1 MSSDLF
7 IHGDSSSSSSLFRCS
22 SSDLVFP
29 SDAELQFF
37 SDHYSPNFSDSAVD
51 ILNSIP
57 SQENPLPD
65 GFNSNSIDHFIPMQG
80 LSLSHPTDFHLLSHP
95 SSSSS
100 NGFQNLSNF
109 DVKSEESLLGFNQ
122 PLCFDPPSENAA
134 TATATAVVD
143 KSLLLHRSFSE
154 KPGFQSRLE
163 SLLMESPNFPNNHH
177 SLPCPESDFFS
188 SQIRR
193 VFSTGDL
200 QNSGMGRMENGS
212 SLMEEGNFKVGRYS
226 AEERK
231 ERILK
236 YRAKR
241 TQRNF
246 NKTIKYACR
255 KTLADNRPRIRGRFA
270 RNDEP
275 GEIPKAA
282 CSTRE
287 EDEDDFWIE
296 GLHGG
301 EEEGTMRGKQ
311 FGEVYGRMQFQYCGF
326 ALVPRTESVNVIGT
340 KWIFKNKSNEN
351 VNINRNKVRLYQM
364 DIKSAFLNGYM
375 NEKCMLS
382 SPKDLLILLI
392 LILRINSKKELYGLK
407 QALRAW
413 YERLTQFLM
422 NNGYSGEGVDKT
434 LFVEKSQEKFVIV

>member
-29 SDAELQFF
+29 SDADLQFF
-37 SDHYSPNFSDSAVD
+37 SDPYSPNFSDSAID

-57 SQENPLPD
+57 SQSQQENPLPD
-65 GFNSNSIDHFIPMQG
+65 EFNSNNSISIDNFIPMQG
-80 LSLSHPTDFHLLSHP
+80 LSLSHPTPDFHLLPNP
-95 SSSSS
+95 SPSSS
-100 NGFQNLSNF
+100 NGFQNLTNF
-109 DVKSEESLLGFNQ
+109 DVKNEESLLGFNNP
-122 PLCFDPPSENAA
+122 PLCSLDPPEN
-134 TATATAVVD
+134 VD

-154 KPGFQSRLE
+154 KPNFQTRLE
-163 SLLMESPNFPNNHH
+163 TFLMESQKFPNNHH

-200 QNSGMGRMENGS
+200 QQNSGNGRS

-296 GLHGG
+296 GLHGS
-301 EEEGTMRGKQ
+301 EEEGTIRSGKQ
-311 FGEVYGRMQFQYCGF
+311 YGEMYGRMQFQYCGF
-326 ALVPRTESVNVIGT
+326 
-340 KWIFKNKSNEN
+340 
-351 VNINRNKVRLYQM
+351 
-364 DIKSAFLNGYM
+364 
-375 NEKCMLS
+375 
-382 SPKDLLILLI
+382 
-392 LILRINSKKELYGLK
+392 
-407 QALRAW
+407 
-413 YERLTQFLM
+413 
-422 NNGYSGEGVDKT
+422 
-434 LFVEKSQEKFVIV
+434 

>member
-29 SDAELQFF
+29 SDADLQFF
-37 SDHYSPNFSDSAVD
+37 SDPYSPNFSDSAID

-57 SQENPLPD
+57 SQSQQENPLPD
-65 GFNSNSIDHFIPMQG
+65 EFNSNNSISIDNFIPMQG
-80 LSLSHPTDFHLLSHP
+80 LSLSHPTPDFHLLPNP
-95 SSSSS
+95 SPSSS
-100 NGFQNLSNF
+100 NGFQNLTNF
-109 DVKSEESLLGFNQ
+109 DVKNEESLLGFNNP
-122 PLCFDPPSENAA
+122 PLCSLDPPEN
-134 TATATAVVD
+134 VD

-154 KPGFQSRLE
+154 KPNFQTRLE
-163 SLLMESPNFPNNHH
+163 TFLMESQKFPNNHH

-200 QNSGMGRMENGS
+200 QNSGNGRS

-246 NKTIKYACR
+246 NKTIKMKKMIMGEMGDFNGSEFNGIKQYACR

-287 EDEDDFWIE
+287 EDEDDFW
-296 GLHGG
+296 LFKQL
-301 EEEGTMRGKQ
+301 MRWQ
-311 FGEVYGRMQFQYCGF
+311 Q
-326 ALVPRTESVNVIGT
+326 RTEILSL
-340 KWIFKNKSNEN
+340 KFSNF
-351 VNINRNKVRLYQM
+351 
-364 DIKSAFLNGYM
+364 AT
-375 NEKCMLS
+375 S
-382 SPKDLLILLI
+382 S
-392 LILRINSKKELYGLK
+392 
-407 QALRAW
+407 
-413 YERLTQFLM
+413 QF
-422 NNGYSGEGVDKT
+422 
-434 LFVEKSQEKFVIV
+434 

>member
-22 SSDLVFP
+22 SSDVVFP
-29 SDAELQFF
+29 SDADLQFF
-37 SDHYSPNFSDSAVD
+37 SDPYSPNFSDSAID
-51 ILNSIP
+51 ILTSIP
-57 SQENPLPD
+57 SQENPLLD
-65 GFNSNSIDHFIPMQG
+65 EFNSNSIDHFIPMQG
-80 LSLSHPTDFHLLSHP
+80 LSLSHPTDFHLLPHP

-109 DVKSEESLLGFNQ
+109 DVKSEDSHLGFTSNSSFNQ
-122 PLCFDPPSENAA
+122 PLCFEPPSENAA
-134 TATATAVVD
+134 ATTVVVD

-154 KPGFQSRLE
+154 KPSFQSRLE
-163 SLLMESPNFPNNHH
+163 SLLMGSQNFPNNHQ

-200 QNSGMGRMENGS
+200 QNSGMGRTTENGS

-231 ERILK
+231 ERISK

-296 GLHGG
+296 GLHAG
-301 EEEGTMRGKQ
+301 EEEGTIRGKQ
-311 FGEVYGRMQFQYCGF
+311 YGEVYGRMQFHYCGF
-326 ALVPRTESVNVIGT
+326 
-340 KWIFKNKSNEN
+340 
-351 VNINRNKVRLYQM
+351 
-364 DIKSAFLNGYM
+364 
-375 NEKCMLS
+375 
-382 SPKDLLILLI
+382 
-392 LILRINSKKELYGLK
+392 
-407 QALRAW
+407 
-413 YERLTQFLM
+413 
-422 NNGYSGEGVDKT
+422 
-434 LFVEKSQEKFVIV
+434 

>member
-37 SDHYSPNFSDSAVD
+37 SDPYSPNFSDSAIDV
-51 ILNSIP
+51 L
-57 SQENPLPD
+57 NPLAEE
-65 GFNSNSIDHFIPMQG
+65 FNSNSNSNPNLNPNPNPLDQFIPMQG
-80 LSLSHPTDFHLLSHP
+80 LSLSHGNDFPLLADP

-109 DVKSEESLLGFNQ
+109 HLNSNSFNQ
-122 PLCFDPPSENAA
+122 PLCFDPIQNAA
-134 TATATAVVD
+134 AD
-143 KSLLLHRSFSE
+143 KSFLHRSFSE
-154 KPGFQSRLE
+154 KPGFLGGQSRLE
-163 SLLMESPNFPNNHH
+163 SLLMDSPNFPNQ

-193 VFSTGDL
+193 VFSAGDL
-200 QNSGMGRMENGS
+200 QNSGRGRSENGS

-231 ERILK
+231 ERISK

-241 TQRNF
+241 TQRNY

-296 GLHGG
+296 GK
-301 EEEGTMRGKQ
+301 EY
-311 FGEVYGRMQFQYCGF
+311 GEVYGQMQFQYCGF
-326 ALVPRTESVNVIGT
+326 
-340 KWIFKNKSNEN
+340 
-351 VNINRNKVRLYQM
+351 
-364 DIKSAFLNGYM
+364 
-375 NEKCMLS
+375 
-382 SPKDLLILLI
+382 
-392 LILRINSKKELYGLK
+392 
-407 QALRAW
+407 
-413 YERLTQFLM
+413 
-422 NNGYSGEGVDKT
+422 
-434 LFVEKSQEKFVIV
+434 